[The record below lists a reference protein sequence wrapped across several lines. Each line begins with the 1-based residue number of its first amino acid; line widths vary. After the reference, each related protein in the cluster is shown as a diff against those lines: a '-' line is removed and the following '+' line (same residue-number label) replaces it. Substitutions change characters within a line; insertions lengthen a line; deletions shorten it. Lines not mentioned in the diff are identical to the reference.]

1 MGAGDDDRGSW
12 LISIGFSSF
21 AGTGYLIEHVQQL
34 SDRSHR
40 EGDRAQFVRIELEVG
55 SRNRDVA
62 FHMLADPHHAAP
74 AEIGLLGDANQW

>member
-12 LISIGFSSF
+12 FTSIGFSF

-40 EGDRAQFVRIELEVG
+40 EGDRAQLVRVELEIG

-62 FHMLADPHHAAP
+62 FHVLADPHHAAP
-74 AEIGLLGDANQW
+74 TEIGLLRDAHQW